1 MDYTS
6 ISILTSTLAA
16 TAVIAVFVRESSI
29 REGELRE
36 EKRALSDEI
45 DRLRDERDELQD
57 DYDELEKEYEELEE
71 QYDESVKRRK
81 KLENELEEQLED
93 ERKTRREV
101 WQRVEDVTRQ
111 KDEILVTVLVF
122 TLVTLVVGAVLSLY
136 LVSRPN
142 APVAY

>member
-16 TAVIAVFVRESSI
+16 TAIIAVFVRESSI
-29 REGELRE
+29 RERELRE
-36 EKRALSDEI
+36 ERRALSDEI
-45 DRLRDERDELQD
+45 DRLRDENEELQD

-71 QYDESVKRRK
+71 RCK
-81 KLENELEEQLED
+81 KLDEELEEQHCEN
-93 ERKTRREV
+93 RKSQLVAWHRL
-101 WQRVEDVTRQ
+101 DDMKHQ

-122 TLVTLVVGAVLSLY
+122 TMVTLVVGGVLSLY